1 MGKKL
6 AEDSIQGI
14 NNVDDQDWTNYTPD
28 MLRIAYRIFDKEKP
42 VPGPEKKKWSQ
53 VAEAKLRFIKL
64 QTEAV
69 EAELQWK
76 KEEQEAKMK
85 CMLEMHVILSP
96 GTRLKF
102 GWNRRGKFGIDL
114 FGGVEGVEM
123 NCLIFASGSE
133 NLRSI
138 FDDYYNPH

>member
-76 KEEQEAKMK
+76 KEEQEAKTK

-123 NCLIFASGSE
+123 KNAFLSDFCEWLGEPA
-133 NLRSI
+133 
-138 FDDYYNPH
+138 FDL